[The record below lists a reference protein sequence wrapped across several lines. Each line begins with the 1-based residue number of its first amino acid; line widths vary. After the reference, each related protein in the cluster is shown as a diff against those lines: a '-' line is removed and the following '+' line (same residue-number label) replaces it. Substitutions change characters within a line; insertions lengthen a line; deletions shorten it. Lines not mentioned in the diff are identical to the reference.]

1 MIFIWVEGLYSHET
15 KTIDIWN
22 GSISVQNLR
31 NLQAYANIDLTNS
44 GCLSFSALYEEI
56 HVDKICDDKYLSV
69 CEIDI
74 NNYRL

>member
-22 GSISVQNLR
+22 GSIPVQNLR

-56 HVDKICDDKYLSV
+56 HVAKNCDDKYLFV